1 MPAAMNAL
9 RQFFATA
16 RQRPIVVTALKVAL
30 VVGSILN
37 AINQGQHLFDGT
49 AISLPHVCLNYIVPF
64 CVSTYSATRAA
75 MRTES
80 TTPPQI

>member
-1 MPAAMNAL
+1 MSTL
-9 RQFFATA
+9 RQFLITA
-16 RQRPIVVTALKVAL
+16 RQRAIVVTALKVAL

-49 AISLPHVCLNYIVPF
+49 AISWPHVCLNYIVPF

-75 MRTES
+75 MRS
-80 TTPPQI
+80 AIAAPPQN

>member
-1 MPAAMNAL
+1 MSTL
-9 RQFFATA
+9 KQFFITA
-16 RQRPIVVTALKVAL
+16 RQRAIVVTALKVAL

-49 AISLPHVCLNYIVPF
+49 PISWPHVGLNYIVPF

-75 MRTES
+75 MRS
-80 TTPPQI
+80 ASAAPPQN

>member
-1 MPAAMNAL
+1 MSTL
-9 RQFFATA
+9 RQFLITA

-49 AISLPHVCLNYIVPF
+49 PISWPHVCLNYIVPF

-75 MRTES
+75 MRS
-80 TTPPQI
+80 ADTPSPRP